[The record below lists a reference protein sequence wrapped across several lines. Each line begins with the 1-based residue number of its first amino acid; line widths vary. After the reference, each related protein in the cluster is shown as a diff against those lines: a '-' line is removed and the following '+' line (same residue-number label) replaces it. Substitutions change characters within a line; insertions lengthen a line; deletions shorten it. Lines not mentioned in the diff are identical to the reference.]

1 MRGRIS
7 EKKRRILQNIFLT
20 FNLHQS
26 FLQKRENVNTEIKK
40 CRHQNS
46 AEKTLLKYVF
56 QLEKRLSGVMD
67 ILIDVNGDEGPN
79 EFPHQIYS
87 NSFFG
92 HRSSIYEV
100 ECTDNI
106 KSRTLSSELRR
117 PTSEGRQAFAK
128 LCVCA
133 RRGIAFFS
141 LEKD

>member
-1 MRGRIS
+1 MGI
-7 EKKRRILQNIFLT
+7 RRL
-20 FNLHQS
+20 
-26 FLQKRENVNTEIKK
+26 KNVDIKIQPK
-40 CRHQNS
+40 
-46 AEKTLLKYVF
+46 KTLLKYVF

-106 KSRTLSSELRR
+106 KSRTLSSELCR

-133 RRGIAFFS
+133 RGGIAFFS
-141 LEKD
+141 LEKDEASLTLTTMHTHIKEVQKVFSFGLVQFDC